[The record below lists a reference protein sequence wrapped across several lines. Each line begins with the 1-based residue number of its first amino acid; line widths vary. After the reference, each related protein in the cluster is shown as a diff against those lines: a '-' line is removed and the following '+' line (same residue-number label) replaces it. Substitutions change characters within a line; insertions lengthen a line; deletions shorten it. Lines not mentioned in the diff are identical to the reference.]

1 MPRKTI
7 NLTID
12 ETPISVAEGT
22 TIMEAAEQLGIYIP
36 RLCYHPDLS
45 LAGSC
50 RVCVVDV
57 KGMGFYMASC
67 SVKVW
72 EGMEVQTNA
81 PEIRQALQEEVSYS
95 PLDEPSAAGELA
107 RQALLLLAE
116 DPEIGPNLEQLI
128 EHPSEKFG
136 FEIEMAIT
144 VAVLIALQ
152 THVRF
157 ERKPSGKWKLVI
169 EKKPTQKG
177 LLKALVRGIL
187 SWKG

>member
-1 MPRKTI
+1 MQDSIQALNDDTAIRI
-7 NLTID
+7 L
-12 ETPISVAEGT
+12 T
-22 TIMEAAEQLGIYIP
+22 TIAQAQLRRESYQAE
-36 RLCYHPDLS
+36 
-45 LAGSC
+45 
-50 RVCVVDV
+50 
-57 KGMGFYMASC
+57 
-67 SVKVW
+67 W
-72 EGMEVQTNA
+72 T